1 MSRNFLPSGERMYL
15 AWIKPYMS
23 QVSELSCRN
32 YSFASSSVVGAYFR
46 FIKALHCISLALG
59 RFNSVRNP
67 QLNSLFKK
75 FLSTG
80 KRNSCPSS

>member
-1 MSRNFLPSGERMYL
+1 MYL

-23 QVSELSCRN
+23 LVSELSCRN
-32 YSFASSSVVGAYFR
+32 YSFASSSVVGAYLR
-46 FIKALHCISLALG
+46 FIKARHCISLALG
-59 RFNSVRNP
+59 RFSSLRNA

-80 KRNSCPSS
+80 KIKSCPSS